1 MPQLQMPQLHQ
12 QLQMPQQQMPQLQ
25 MQQPMQQQPMQ
36 QPMQQQPMQQQPMQQ
51 QSVAVPTALTS
62 MVESLKTLVEETK
75 KVCTP
80 YRKIYNCN
88 PTIQPHYPTI

>member
-1 MPQLQMPQLHQ
+1 MQQQSMPQLQMPQLHQ

-25 MQQPMQQQPMQ
+25 M
-36 QPMQQQPMQQQPMQQ
+36 QQPMQQQPMQQ